1 LNQKEKMVEIDVVK
15 AMWSGHP
22 DRLKLARREAW
33 LLKTAGKPLEAHSTM
48 LSAYLSVRGG
58 GQYGKVAT
66 AWHDALMTWHAYR
79 LTRNKTWKSLNHNQL
94 DVLISF
100 WINILEWTR
109 EAVWF
114 IDVLLNDLA
123 SRELQLVHDRD
134 NQAKP
139 HQIALAH
146 IRKAEV
152 CLKLRHP
159 WFKNDAI
166 QHVYIAEGKE
176 AAIRNE
182 EGQPQDLFSFL
193 KKFFKEVKPFKSAT
207 IWFRPSPQQDDD
219 GKKLKFFKQTYVL
232 LMDGE
237 GKNIELKK
245 DYAETILHLRKNIK
259 GNYDSIVECGE
270 GYSAIKCLLK
280 ELF

>member
-1 LNQKEKMVEIDVVK
+1 MKNRLLGWTHEFSSICPPEKKKE
-15 AMWSGHP
+15 
-22 DRLKLARREAW
+22 
-33 LLKTAGKPLEAHSTM
+33 LKTKAS
-48 LSAYLSVRGG
+48 SI
-58 GQYGKVAT
+58 KVI
-66 AWHDALMTWHAYR
+66 H
-79 LTRNKTWKSLNHNQL
+79 
-94 DVLISF
+94 
-100 WINILEWTR
+100 
-109 EAVWF
+109 
-114 IDVLLNDLA
+114 
-123 SRELQLVHDRD
+123 
-134 NQAKP
+134 
-139 HQIALAH
+139 
-146 IRKAEV
+146 
-152 CLKLRHP
+152 
-159 WFKNDAI
+159 
-166 QHVYIAEGKE
+166 
-176 AAIRNE
+176 
-182 EGQPQDLFSFL
+182 PQDLFSFL

>member
-1 LNQKEKMVEIDVVK
+1 MVEIDVVK

-182 EGQPQDLFSFL
+182 EGQPQGLL
-193 KKFFKEVKPFKSAT
+193 QLVRILRKAGE
-207 IWFRPSPQQDDD
+207 IY
-219 GKKLKFFKQTYVL
+219 GKVGSSDYKILSLSRALEIAESLGDQALDQKLKIQIL
-232 LMDGE
+232 LDE
-237 GKNIELKK
+237 ALAK
-245 DYAETILHLRKNIK
+245 
-259 GNYDSIVECGE
+259 S
-270 GYSAIKCLLK
+270 K
-280 ELF
+280 EDRQPNNAA